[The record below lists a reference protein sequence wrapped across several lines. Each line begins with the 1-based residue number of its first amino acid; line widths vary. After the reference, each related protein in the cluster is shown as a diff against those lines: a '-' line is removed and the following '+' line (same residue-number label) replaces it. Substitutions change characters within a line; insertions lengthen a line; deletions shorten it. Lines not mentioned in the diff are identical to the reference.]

1 MLHKTEPPKR
11 IWLRVCRTKKKR
23 RFRGHPQIGAFNFF
37 LSRQGKFQK
46 TIRSMGTD
54 LDSHPGDASNH
65 SCETFGSQ
73 GVFNPLRVLGGGFFF
88 SVRCFKAS
96 KLDLNRSFPSTA
108 YLENFDKPT
117 FNEDG
122 SCLFFFLIGMSR
134 WEFYGILGGLS
145 RTSPHSFVVMKR

>member
-1 MLHKTEPPKR
+1 M
-11 IWLRVCRTKKKR
+11 
-23 RFRGHPQIGAFNFF
+23 
-37 LSRQGKFQK
+37 
-46 TIRSMGTD
+46 
-54 LDSHPGDASNH
+54 
-65 SCETFGSQ
+65 
-73 GVFNPLRVLGGGFFF
+73 FFF